1 MIIIN
6 VFDPKDY
13 DIYVYGAKYTEGNNS
28 NLKTVE
34 MWGRETRA
42 DWVFNLAFFNFDN
55 AANRKIGAAGRTLQY
70 VHNPKLGDLG
80 YDDRTG
86 GRTPLIT
93 LPSGSKFRGYG
104 VIIQDNKIQAG
115 LKNDRRSR
123 NLNGLTADGK
133 YIHVTSSPQTEYI
146 VATNV
151 ISYIKKHYGTTVK
164 YLFRE
169 DGGGSASEYCGA
181 SKLTYYP
188 EGARAVP
195 TVVCVTRKNIYTF
208 NRTISRGCKGED
220 VKILQSA
227 LGGLEIDGDAGNL
240 TVNRIKLAQKKLGL
254 QADGYAGPM
263 TLKAMGFNRKD

>member
-1 MIIIN
+1 MIIVN

-13 DIYVYGAKYTEGNNS
+13 DIYVYGPKYTEGNNS
-28 NLKTVE
+28 DLRTVE
-34 MWGRETRA
+34 NWGKATGA

-70 VHNPKLGDLG
+70 VHNPKTGDIG
-80 YDDRTG
+80 YDDLAG

-104 VIIQDNKIQAG
+104 VIINNGVIMGG
-115 LKNDRRSR
+115 LKNDKRSR

-133 YIHVTSSPQTEYI
+133 YIHVTTTPQTEYI

-151 ISYIKKHYGTTVK
+151 ISYLKKYYNTTVK

-169 DGGGSASEYCGA
+169 DGGGSVSEYSGI
-181 SKLTYYP
+181 SKLAYYP
-188 EGARAVP
+188 EGVRAIP
-195 TVVCVTRKNIYTF
+195 TVVCVKRKTIYTF
-208 NRTISRGCKGED
+208 NRTISRGSQGED
-220 VKILQSA
+220 VRILQSA
-227 LGGLEIDGDAGNL
+227 LGGLETDGIAGNL

-254 QADGYAGPM
+254 QADGYAGPL
-263 TLKAMGFNRKD
+263 TLQAMGFKYNK